1 MFLSRQILQS
11 LYQVFFHLLCT
22 CKILLLQEGRQYR
35 GGYQGPGRGQ
45 WGASAYRGQAFQFGK
60 MEAFWRW
67 VVMVAQQR
75 ERTQCHQTA
84 EEMVERINFMLRVL
98 YRSYTCKYVYVNV
111 YEHIH
116 THGLTAWAQQEHSA
130 TPEAPGCRLL
140 GAHGPPSHE
149 LLLVLKGRD
158 R

>member
-1 MFLSRQILQS
+1 
-11 LYQVFFHLLCT
+11 
-22 CKILLLQEGRQYR
+22 
-35 GGYQGPGRGQ
+35 
-45 WGASAYRGQAFQFGK
+45 
-60 MEAFWRW
+60 
-67 VVMVAQQR
+67 MVAQQR
-75 ERTQCHQTA
+75 ERTQRHQTA
-84 EEMVERINFMLRVL
+84 EEMVERINFILRVL

-130 TPEAPGCRLL
+130 TPEAPGCQREARRLL
-140 GAHGPPSHE
+140 GAHGPLSDK